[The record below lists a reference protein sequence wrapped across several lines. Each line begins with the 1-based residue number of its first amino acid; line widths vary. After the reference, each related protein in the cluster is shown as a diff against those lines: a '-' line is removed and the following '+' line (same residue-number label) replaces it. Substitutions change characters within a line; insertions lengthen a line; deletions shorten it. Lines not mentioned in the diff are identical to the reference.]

1 MDIVS
6 IVVIAIG
13 LSMDTFSVSIVSGL
27 VYKQLGVR
35 HILRMALFFGAFQA
49 VMPIIG
55 WLSGLAFRQY
65 IHYDHWVA
73 FGILA
78 VVGCKMIY
86 EAFKTKQLEQ
96 RLDPTNLLVL
106 LTLSVATSI
115 DALAVGVTLSLLTDF
130 IIVAVVIIGSVTFVL
145 SYAGVYI
152 GKRFSHFSENKIE
165 IAGGIVLIGIGIK
178 ILVEHLIKG
187 PS

>member
-6 IVVIAIG
+6 IIVIAIG

-35 HILRMALFFGAFQA
+35 HILRMAIFFGAFQA
-49 VMPIIG
+49 IMPIIG
-55 WLSGLAFRQY
+55 WLSGLTFRQY
-65 IHYDHWVA
+65 IRYDHWVA
-73 FGILA
+73 FGILTII
-78 VVGCKMIY
+78 GCKMIY
-86 EAFKTKQLEQ
+86 EAFKTKKFEQ

-130 IIVAVVIIGSVTFVL
+130 IITAVVIIGSVTFIL

-152 GKRFSHFSENKIE
+152 GKRFGHFSENKIE

-178 ILVEHLIKG
+178 ILAEHLITSG
-187 PS
+187 S